1 MILLDAATVLL
12 QWAVGGLAFLWF
24 TTRRHEIGLGYAM
37 LLRITYGV
45 FAAGAC
51 GFGLRYGVEPV
62 REVSAVAVAVES
74 NMAKCASMSVTA
86 GIAAESGCSF
96 QLLNRNV

>member
-1 MILLDAATVLL
+1 MIHLDAATVLL

-24 TTRRHEIGLGYAM
+24 TTRRHEISLGYSM

-51 GFGLRYGVEPV
+51 GFGLPEKCSLRGTPLPEP
-62 REVSAVAVAVES
+62 
-74 NMAKCASMSVTA
+74 
-86 GIAAESGCSF
+86 
-96 QLLNRNV
+96 

>member
-1 MILLDAATVLL
+1 MIHLDAATVLL

-51 GFGLRYGVEPV
+51 GLGLRYGVEPV
-62 REVSAVAVAVES
+62 REVSAVAVAVAAFALIRNKRS
-74 NMAKCASMSVTA
+74 KFDL
-86 GIAAESGCSF
+86 IAP
-96 QLLNRNV
+96 L